1 MLVTM
6 WVFERRGRW
15 PGAGG
20 VYGGCPV
27 SRVGVRRRY
36 ESVRVSRE
44 GGSYRRVAK
53 GGYSDEGVCRLVV
66 LAGVA
71 ALILGV
77 GAFALCVQP
86 PLGGCFHV
94 VRVGRRWCCRVLC
107 CLACGVFLAAGMSW
121 GAWWACVVV
130 CCLARRLFWRIM
142 GVFGGCPP
150 CLVAFWG
157 CCRE

>member
-1 MLVTM
+1 MFVTM

-44 GGSYRRVAK
+44 GGSYWRVAK

-86 PLGGCFHV
+86 PLGGLFSCCACWSPLVLPCFMLLGV
-94 VRVGRRWCCRVLC
+94 WGVPGRWDVVGRVVGLCCCLLPGASPVLAYNGGVRGLSSLPGRVLG
-107 CLACGVFLAAGMSW
+107 LLS
-121 GAWWACVVV
+121 
-130 CCLARRLFWRIM
+130 
-142 GVFGGCPP
+142 
-150 CLVAFWG
+150 
-157 CCRE
+157 